1 MIKKR
6 FVTSLERGLADSQ
19 EIIDKALSEKFADG
33 NYPDTYEFRIVL
45 TAQEVR
51 MGYVQGLVSAELASE
66 YDAFKKRSTSIRYQ
80 MNKDKII
87 SIIVEDEY

>member
-6 FVTSLERGLADSQ
+6 FITSLEKRLADSQ
-19 EIIDKALSEKFADG
+19 EIIDNALAEKFADG
-33 NYPDTYEFRIVL
+33 NYPNTYEFRIVL

-66 YDAFKKRSTSIRYQ
+66 YDIFKKKKTIIRYQ
-80 MNKDKII
+80 MNKDKLI
-87 SIIVEDEY
+87 SILVEDEY